1 METIQENIK
10 LSQEEKLRRLKEA
23 KDGTWYDGWK
33 PFCMMCSYNDRM
45 ISTDY
50 GFRCPSCGNM
60 IGFNLTRLQES
71 PLNKR
76 NRGKSL

>member
-1 METIQENIK
+1 
-10 LSQEEKLRRLKEA
+10 
-23 KDGTWYDGWK
+23 
-33 PFCMMCSYNDRM
+33 MCSYNGRM

-76 NRGKSL
+76 NYGKSL